1 MSTPVVIHGPA
12 LTWLPGGGVING
24 AVSPAVAGALMK
36 VGVTPAA
43 TTGGPATAPPMST
56 TKKVGIAAGVAA
68 GALVGYE
75 LLKRLV

>member
-1 MSTPVVIHGPA
+1 MSTPIVIHGPN

-43 TTGGPATAPPMST
+43 TTGGPAAPPMST
-56 TKKVGIAAGVAA
+56 TKKVGIAAGAV
-68 GALVGYE
+68 GVALVGYE